1 MSPARGATALRP
13 QRKRRRAAKSAG
25 VSTNHPW
32 SDPKHGIVFLKKD
45 IVGGEDGVQVESNLI
60 ASRLHEALIR
70 FGSARLPDDGQTIE
84 EGTLPADS
92 RARQKRAMQSGG
104 KASASIETYRRITA
118 TFENFVDF
126 MLPPKHPEKV
136 RQRAVKRALAEN
148 DTSYRVTEPADLDA
162 VMQFLTLMSAPWEK
176 EYSADAEYGGVLV
189 RGRGCGYSA
198 VKNCVSA
205 IKHIDKQLTTKPTNL
220 VDQRVADFL
229 RDLENVS
236 PPMTSAKAFD
246 IAEVVPRWCDAIYE
260 AEFEGRPNP
269 FITDILRI
277 IVHTMFMTELA
288 TCARRSLFT
297 KYCPRRDQVTLGP
310 VDALCIPKYYIL
322 KLDRWKGNERRKK
335 KQTLLIKRNYIN
347 SMYCPVVA
355 MTVWLKV
362 LNDVAPGHKNGP
374 LVPCAPRRPQ
384 RVHLRQGRSHA
395 DHF

>member
-1 MSPARGATALRP
+1 
-13 QRKRRRAAKSAG
+13 
-25 VSTNHPW
+25 
-32 SDPKHGIVFLKKD
+32 
-45 IVGGEDGVQVESNLI
+45 
-60 ASRLHEALIR
+60 
-70 FGSARLPDDGQTIE
+70 
-84 EGTLPADS
+84 
-92 RARQKRAMQSGG
+92 
-104 KASASIETYRRITA
+104 
-118 TFENFVDF
+118 

-347 SMYCPVVA
+347 SVYCPVVA

>member
-1 MSPARGATALRP
+1 MSPARETTAERP
-13 QRKRRRAAKSAG
+13 QRKRRRAAKAAG

-126 MLPPKHPEKV
+126 MLPPKHPENV
-136 RQRAVKRALAEN
+136 RLRAVKRALAEN

-189 RGRGCGYSA
+189 RGLRG
-198 VKNCVSA
+198 
-205 IKHIDKQLTTKPTNL
+205 
-220 VDQRVADFL
+220 
-229 RDLENVS
+229 
-236 PPMTSAKAFD
+236 
-246 IAEVVPRWCDAIYE
+246 
-260 AEFEGRPNP
+260 
-269 FITDILRI
+269 
-277 IVHTMFMTELA
+277 
-288 TCARRSLFT
+288 
-297 KYCPRRDQVTLGP
+297 
-310 VDALCIPKYYIL
+310 
-322 KLDRWKGNERRKK
+322 
-335 KQTLLIKRNYIN
+335 
-347 SMYCPVVA
+347 
-355 MTVWLKV
+355 
-362 LNDVAPGHKNGP
+362 
-374 LVPCAPRRPQ
+374 
-384 RVHLRQGRSHA
+384 
-395 DHF
+395 